1 MILKER
7 FWLRGDQKN
16 LYSKL
21 TKKISDIKNSDRYSD
36 FRQYKGFVID
46 ILELTLP
53 ILEQEYESFDY

>member
-1 MILKER
+1 MLLKEK

-21 TKKISDIKNSDRYSD
+21 TKKIAEIKSSDRYSD

-46 ILELTLP
+46 VLELTLP
-53 ILEQEYESFDY
+53 ILEQE